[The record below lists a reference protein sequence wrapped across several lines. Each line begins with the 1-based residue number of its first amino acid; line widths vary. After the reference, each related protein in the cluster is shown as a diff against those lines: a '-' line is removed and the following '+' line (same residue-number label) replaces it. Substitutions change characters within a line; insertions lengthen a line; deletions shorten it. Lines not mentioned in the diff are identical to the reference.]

1 MENKQE
7 NRTRRITLRLTV
19 AEYEKIEKNWRNT
32 ITQKLSDH
40 LRNLIFRKP
49 IVTTCRNRSIDD
61 LVIELGLLRQEL
73 NRIGVNF
80 NQSVKKLHTLHET
93 PEFMRWLTTHEVEK
107 RTLANKMDEI
117 KEHIHKIAEFVF
129 TQLR

>member
-19 AEYEKIEKNWRNT
+19 AEYAKIEKNWRNT
-32 ITQKLSDH
+32 LTQKLSDH

-80 NQSVKKLHTLHET
+80 NQSVKKLHTLQET
-93 PEFMRWLTTHEVEK
+93 PQFMRWLTTHEIEK

-117 KEHIHKIAEFVF
+117 KNHMQKIVEIVF
-129 TQLR
+129 EQR

>member
-1 MENKQE
+1 MENKQK
-7 NRTRRITLRLTV
+7 NRTLRLTV

-40 LRNLIFRKP
+40 LRNLIFKKP

-61 LVIELGLLRQEL
+61 LLVELGMLRTEL

-80 NQSVKKLHTLHET
+80 NQSVKKLHTLQET
-93 PEFMRWLTTHEVEK
+93 PQFMCWLTTYEIEK
-107 RTLANKMDEI
+107 RTLANKI
-117 KEHIHKIAEFVF
+117 KEHIYKIAEVVF
-129 TQLR
+129 TQLL